1 MIGALLAVVS
11 VLTAC
16 GRSGGAGGREPPVPA
31 GAAAAADPVEIPS
44 VPAVRIAGDVLW
56 DLDDGDFLFPR
67 FSPDGSTLAFASSIV
82 RDGVEGTE
90 VFLLDLATG
99 KRRPLLKADEAAA
112 IGVYKAFVGDLEW
125 SDRSV
130 LWVDVLDGD
139 VGVTRLT
146 YDTRRGEVIGRI
158 HTEAD
163 EFEDPPLPSELEP
176 AVPRVAA
183 LLPDLNSS
191 QVRAAMGAFGAV
203 VEDEGAILDPSG
215 SGSDVRLVDFRRG
228 VTVPLQGWPSD
239 AGQLLGGGF
248 IHDGGAVYSI
258 AGRDEARVYVHHGG
272 TTREVARFTAKCS
285 YLRAA
290 GGGPG
295 TPAFFVLRT
304 EAANVHGDN
313 PFLMYDRGR
322 IARIEDYAGLADADV
337 DGRASVVAYSR
348 WEGDE
353 RHIAVRRLR
362 VPGP

>member
-1 MIGALLAVVS
+1 
-11 VLTAC
+11 
-16 GRSGGAGGREPPVPA
+16 SGGAGGREPPVPA

-191 QVRAAMGAFGAV
+191 QVRA
-203 VEDEGAILDPSG
+203 
-215 SGSDVRLVDFRRG
+215 
-228 VTVPLQGWPSD
+228 
-239 AGQLLGGGF
+239 
-248 IHDGGAVYSI
+248 
-258 AGRDEARVYVHHGG
+258 
-272 TTREVARFTAKCS
+272 
-285 YLRAA
+285 
-290 GGGPG
+290 
-295 TPAFFVLRT
+295 
-304 EAANVHGDN
+304 
-313 PFLMYDRGR
+313 
-322 IARIEDYAGLADADV
+322 
-337 DGRASVVAYSR
+337 
-348 WEGDE
+348 
-353 RHIAVRRLR
+353 
-362 VPGP
+362 